1 MTQIALD
8 GELIPLKSPRI
19 NLTMELK
26 DADMSGQTAN
36 TDTAEQG
43 TKGKVM
49 AVTGLIPFKTPDVLN
64 QLLLLAQQTE
74 DGKRKIYRIG
84 NELAKAMK
92 IRQVRFTGRVQSDEQ
107 ENLMAWK
114 VSFTLCEYLSVPEVK
129 AQRDAADQSPAKKEG
144 TDNTAKVEPKA
155 HPAAV
160 SDSQEQEPEI
170 TGFARILK
178 SVDEWLA

>member
-8 GELIPLKSPRI
+8 GELLTLKSPRI
-19 NLTMELK
+19 HLTMELK

-43 TKGKVM
+43 TKGKMM
-49 AVTGLIPFKTPDVLN
+49 AVTGLISFKTPEVLN
-64 QLLLLAQQTE
+64 RLLLLAQQTK

-92 IRQVRFTGRVQSDEQ
+92 IRQVKFTGRVQSDEQ

-114 VSFTLCEYLSVPEVK
+114 VSFTLREYLSVPEVK
-129 AQRDAADQSPAKKEG
+129 AQRDAENQSPAKTET
-144 TDNTAKVEPKA
+144 TDNTAKVTPKA

-160 SDSQEQEPEI
+160 SDSQAQTPEV
-170 TGFARILK
+170 TGFAKTLK
-178 SVDEWLA
+178 AIDAWLA

>member
-8 GELIPLKSPRI
+8 GELLTLKSPRI

-49 AVTGLIPFKTPDVLN
+49 AITGLIPFKTPEVLN
-64 QLLLLAQQTE
+64 RLLLLAQQTE

-92 IRQVRFTGRVQSDEQ
+92 TRQVKFTGRVQSDEQ

-114 VSFTLCEYLSVPEVK
+114 VSFTLREYLSVPEVK
-129 AQRDAADQSPAKKEG
+129 FFSSL
-144 TDNTAKVEPKA
+144 TAKAGLSSSSAPIPKVGLPFP
-155 HPAAV
+155 PASGAKFR
-160 SDSQEQEPEI
+160 SAS
-170 TGFARILK
+170 
-178 SVDEWLA
+178 

>member
-8 GELIPLKSPRI
+8 GELLTLKSTRI

-49 AVTGLIPFKTPDVLN
+49 AITGLIPFKTPEVLN
-64 QLLLLAQQTE
+64 RLLLLAQQTE

-84 NELAKAMK
+84 NELTKAMK
-92 IRQVRFTGRVQSDEQ
+92 IRQVKFTGRVLSDEQ
-107 ENLMAWK
+107 ENVMAWK
-114 VSFTLCEYLSVPEVK
+114 VSFTLREHLSVPEVK
-129 AQRDAADQSPAKKEG
+129 ALREAESKPQAKTET
-144 TDNTAKVEPKA
+144 TDNTAKIEPKA

-160 SDSQEQEPEI
+160 SNAMVETPEV
-170 TGFARILK
+170 TGFAKTLK
-178 SVDEWLA
+178 SIDMWLA

>member
-8 GELIPLKSPRI
+8 GELLTLKSPRI

-26 DADMSGQTAN
+26 DADMSGQTGN

-49 AVTGLIPFKTPDVLN
+49 AVTGLIAFKTPDVLN
-64 QLLLLAQQTE
+64 RLLILAQQTE

-114 VSFTLCEYLSVPEVK
+114 VSFTLREYLSVPEVK
-129 AQRDAADQSPAKKEG
+129 AQRETDNQAKAKTET
-144 TDNTAKVEPKA
+144 TDNTAKVTPKA

-160 SDSQEQEPEI
+160 SDAQVQEPEV
-170 TGFARILK
+170 TGFAKTLQAI
-178 SVDEWLA
+178 DAWLA